1 MTQKRIVSYDP
12 LHFRDENETR
22 RRSFF
27 AIVSRLS
34 IMDRKDPDNR
44 FCKVFRR
51 NATVDKLSS
60 SNNLGKGIGSFIFLL
75 VDDKN
80 FLPDFYEGN
89 FLQIVFL
96 FSGFH
101 WVMDRRFLIASNHDS
116 LRLKIFPSLEDT
128 RRGFG
133 KNFDHSN
140 GNIFLPPI
148 SNSRINIPSSS
159 PDSRNSSADIKYI
172 LHL

>member
-101 WVMDRRFLIASNHDS
+101 GSKVSYR
-116 LRLKIFPSLEDT
+116 K
-128 RRGFG
+128 
-133 KNFDHSN
+133 
-140 GNIFLPPI
+140 
-148 SNSRINIPSSS
+148 
-159 PDSRNSSADIKYI
+159 
-172 LHL
+172 